1 MKLSKKQVKVNIEGK
16 DYLVEV
22 GDTSVN
28 PVLVTVD
35 GEQYEVFLGDI
46 EQHTSQVI
54 SQAVKPSA
62 PDLGLKTITAPM
74 PGDIVEVLVESGDQV
89 RMGQPLCVLE
99 AMKMKN
105 VIRSPRDGKVASVKV
120 AAGQEVTAAAGKLGD

>member
-22 GDTSVN
+22 GDTSVD

-99 AMKMKN
+99 AMKM
-105 VIRSPRDGKVASVKV
+105 
-120 AAGQEVTAAAGKLGD
+120 